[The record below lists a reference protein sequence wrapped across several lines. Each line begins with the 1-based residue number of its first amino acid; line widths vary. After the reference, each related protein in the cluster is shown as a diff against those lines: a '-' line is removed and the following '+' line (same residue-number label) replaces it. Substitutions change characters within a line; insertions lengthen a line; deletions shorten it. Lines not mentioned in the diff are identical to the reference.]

1 MGFDFNSISNNLGRN
16 ADALDNQIRDFSK
29 TMNPNSQQDMLKLQS
44 MMQKWTIAV
53 NLESTMVKSVSD
65 AVKSVIQKF

>member
-1 MGFDFNSISNNLGRN
+1 MGFDFNSISDNLGRN
-16 ADALDNQIRDFSK
+16 ADALDSQIRDFSK

-65 AVKSVIQKF
+65 VVKSVIQKF